1 MMSSIMILE
10 KMLLNWAN
18 RLIQHAHAHAHA
30 QKVWL
35 NLK

>member
-18 RLIQHAHAHAHA
+18 RLIQHARVHA

>member
-18 RLIQHAHAHAHA
+18 RLIQHAHAHA